1 MTPLVGLVVA
11 VGMLVVVPLGLRL
24 IDDDQRRLSPI
35 GQVWAFAGGVG
46 AASLLLPR
54 GGLATA
60 LACGYAAVTLWLA
73 ALALARLARRR
84 RLDPVEIAVLTAMV
98 TPAVA
103 GIALVAE
110 RAGYELFGY
119 GMTWL
124 ALTVAHFHFAGFA
137 AALVAGLAASTT
149 GGGLA
154 GAAALSVPAGTVI
167 VAVGFFTGDVTE
179 LVGSVVLT
187 AGMWATGWVVWR
199 EVRPTSTMPATR
211 MLFAVCAA
219 TPVVTMVL
227 ALGWAA
233 GAVWPDIPHLSV
245 ELMAAT
251 HGVLNALGFGL
262 CGVVAWRRLQVE
274 RSRRPREAD
283 VMPSA

>member
-1 MTPLVGLVVA
+1 MTPLVGLMVA

-24 IDDDQRRLSPI
+24 IDDDHGRLGPI
-35 GQVWAFAGGVG
+35 GQVWPVAGGVG

-60 LACGYAAVTLWLA
+60 LASGYAAVTLWLA

-110 RAGYELFGY
+110 RAGYELLGY

-137 AALVAGLAASTT
+137 AALVAGLAASAT
-149 GGGLA
+149 GGALA

-167 VAVGFFTGDVTE
+167 VAVGFFTGDLTE
-179 LVGSVVLT
+179 LVGTVVLT

-199 EVRPTSTMPATR
+199 AVRPTSAVPATR
-211 MLFAVCAA
+211 VLFAICAA

-233 GAVWPDIPHLSV
+233 GAVWPDVPHLSV

-262 CGVVAWRRLQVE
+262 CGVVAWRRLQAE